1 MSQMQS
7 LLPICKNVLTTLL
20 ASIRFSIISIMVIA
34 LTSVALAATI
44 DDRNDTGYALAIATS
59 TLAFIGVSIY
69 IGSIIN
75 KRHLMLLMLLIV
87 VGLII
92 LSYYTYER
100 TLERAVHCDDLRD
113 INHKER
119 DLSLTS
125 FGFSLIAVSLLLV
138 NSFQMM

>member
-75 KRHLMLLMLLIV
+75 NH
-87 VGLII
+87 VGIETII
-92 LSYYTYER
+92 EIQIGSRE
-100 TLERAVHCDDLRD
+100 
-113 INHKER
+113 K
-119 DLSLTS
+119 
-125 FGFSLIAVSLLLV
+125 F
-138 NSFQMM
+138 